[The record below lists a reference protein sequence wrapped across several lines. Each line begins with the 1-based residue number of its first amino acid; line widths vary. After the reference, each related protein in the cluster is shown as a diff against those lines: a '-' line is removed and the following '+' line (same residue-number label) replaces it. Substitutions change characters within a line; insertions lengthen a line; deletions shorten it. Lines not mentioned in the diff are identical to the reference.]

1 MNGAGPPAIAG
12 HWRVDSHGQRVSSSA
27 IKRSASVEGTE
38 RLGGAFAPAL
48 QVGDV
53 VTLSGPLGAGKTRFV
68 SGLVHVLSPGSRVR
82 SPSFTLVN
90 EVPGRVPV
98 YHMDLYRLDHTRD
111 IESLGLEEYAEL
123 GALVVE
129 WGERLPAAWLE
140 EALRVTLTPA
150 AVPAGDLTAP
160 EPERM
165 IRAEA
170 VRGRG
175 LELLAAW
182 CELPEVW

>member
-1 MNGAGPPAIAG
+1 M
-12 HWRVDSHGQRVSSSA
+12 SA
-27 IKRSASVEGTE
+27 AASKRSASVEGTE

-48 QVGDV
+48 RVGDV

-90 EVPGRVPV
+90 ELRGSVPV
-98 YHMDLYRLDHTRD
+98 FHMDLYRLEHTRD
-111 IESLGLEEYAEL
+111 IESLGLEEYAEQ

-129 WGERLPAAWLE
+129 WGERLPAPWLD
-140 EALRVTLTPA
+140 EALRVTLTPGPIA
-150 AVPAGDLTAP
+150 AGDLAAP
-160 EPERM
+160 EPART
-165 IRAEA
+165 ITAEA

-182 CELPEVW
+182 CALPEAW